1 MIKPKC
7 LIAAVVLTA
16 TMGSAHAVPVSGSF
30 EGIITSVT
38 DPYGLLVVLTGGHR
52 SEGFPQYSGPHI
64 SGTFGYLTETLSPAS
79 CDVGYGSPCTFTAT
93 APSGFQGS
101 WQITGWGQSGT
112 VVGDFFSK
120 IMVTQGG
127 SGISTDEQGFEFRAV
142 GNCIPNMAC
151 DDLDVSMYRST
162 RGPNSF
168 PPFTV
173 SADDPLVAFD
183 WTPTPTESQ
192 NGPGRASFSACRDA
206 SVIGY
211 RWRFKPSAEG
221 WDGS

>member
-120 IMVTQGG
+120 IMVTQEDRVSRPTSRVLSSELLAIAFRTWLATTSTYLCIEAPGAQTHSRLSRCRRMIRLSHSIGPLLFGG
-127 SGISTDEQGFEFRAV
+127 LQL
-142 GNCIPNMAC
+142 
-151 DDLDVSMYRST
+151 LD
-162 RGPNSF
+162 
-168 PPFTV
+168 
-173 SADDPLVAFD
+173 
-183 WTPTPTESQ
+183 
-192 NGPGRASFSACRDA
+192 FSAPA
-206 SVIGY
+206 I
-211 RWRFKPSAEG
+211 
-221 WDGS
+221 